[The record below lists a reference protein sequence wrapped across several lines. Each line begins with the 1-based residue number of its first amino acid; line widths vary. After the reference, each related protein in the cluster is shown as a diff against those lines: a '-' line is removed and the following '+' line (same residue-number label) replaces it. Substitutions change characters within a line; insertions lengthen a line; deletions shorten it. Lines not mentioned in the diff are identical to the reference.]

1 MAKFTG
7 INYDGKIEEVQ
18 IGDLVGFY
26 DDDDE
31 EIEQIQEVVQIKT
44 HGSSIV
50 LIFENEDSIKFRDC
64 WIEGIAR

>member
-7 INYDGKIEEVQ
+7 MNYDGKIEEVQ
-18 IGDLVGFY
+18 IGDSVGFY
-26 DDDDE
+26 DDE
-31 EIEQIQEVVQIKT
+31 EIEQIREVVQIKT

-64 WIEGIAR
+64 WLEGIGR